1 MQEPAEVSRHKIPS
15 GCPNRSWTDPRDILG
30 AKLVAHIDSVKETR
44 AVRQRADGERKPSAE
59 VMTRLRHA
67 YRVAALLAERD
78 SRSVVQAW
86 FQGMKP

>member
-1 MQEPAEVSRHKIPS
+1 M
-15 GCPNRSWTDPRDILG
+15 
-30 AKLVAHIDSVKETR
+30 
-44 AVRQRADGERKPSAE
+44 RQRADGERKPSAE